1 MRRTLSGK
9 GSKAEKAYFLYD
21 FPAGHSRQI
30 GVCVDLHNLENRDEG
45 ETVIKLRVEYTNIK
59 GQRLWQEKIINKLD
73 VTAVRISPG
82 NIAAL
87 NVVHKNDL
95 RMVFA
100 NVCHA
105 AAEHVR
111 EGELQKS
118 KAALMN
124 GQEDIKAIVERF
136 GASAQTIESKPG
148 PELTTYAKS
157 VVDNLGALIECIDKA
172 SHSGAWNKIK
182 AVSTA
187 IAREAPNAT
196 DTVKKGDVLCP
207 FPEIEHMETEGLA
220 SAMERLLVRQ
230 GKRKRI
236 TFGGIDSVLEETPYS
251 NMALT
256 FSH

>member
-1 MRRTLSGK
+1 MRRSLSGK
-9 GSKAEKAYFLYD
+9 GTKAEKAYFLYD

-30 GVCVDLHNLENRDEG
+30 GVCVDLNHHNLETIPEDE
-45 ETVIKLRVEYTNIK
+45 TIIKLRVEYTNIK
-59 GQRLWQEKIINKLD
+59 GQRLWQEKIINKAD
-73 VTAVRISPG
+73 VTTARMSPG

-87 NVVHKNDL
+87 NAVKKHDL
-95 RMVFA
+95 RVVST

-111 EGELQKS
+111 GGELQKS

-124 GQEDIKAIVERF
+124 GQEDIKAMLERF

-148 PELTTYAKS
+148 PELTMYAKS
-157 VVDNLGALIECIDKA
+157 VVDNLGALIECMDEA
-172 SHSGAWNKIK
+172 SHSEAWNKIK

-196 DTVKKGDVLCP
+196 ETVRKGDILCP

-220 SAMERLLVRQ
+220 SAMEKLLVRQ

-236 TFGGIDSVLEETPYS
+236 TFGGLDSFLEET
-251 NMALT
+251 L
-256 FSH
+256 